1 MAWLK
6 RLPDG
11 PPSGVT
17 TLPRVERQAISLR
30 TSVVT
35 LIGDYDARMRGRLLE
50 ELSRTTYVPRLVVDL
65 TPCTFIDST
74 IIATL
79 LRCRRIGSRP
89 VELVVP
95 DDHTEVSR
103 TIMRAGVDILARVHR
118 SLDEALATEPP
129 TPWLAG

>member
-11 PPSGVT
+11 SPSGVT

-35 LIGDYDARMRGRLLE
+35 LIGDHDARMRGRLLE
-50 ELSRTTYVPRLVVDL
+50 ELSRTTYVPHLIIDL

-79 LRCRRIGSRP
+79 LRCRRFGARQ

-95 DDHTEVSR
+95 DEGQVSR
-103 TIMRAGVDILARVHR
+103 ALGLAGVDILACVH
-118 SLDEALATEPP
+118 STLEEALCGEPS
-129 TPWLAG
+129 TPWRSP

>member
-17 TLPRVERQAISLR
+17 TLPRVEREAISLR

-50 ELSRTTYVPRLVVDL
+50 ELSRTTYVPRLIVDL
-65 TPCTFIDST
+65 TPCTFIDAT

-79 LRCRRIGSRP
+79 LSEDSQTTPPLNLIFAP
-89 VELVVP
+89 QP
-95 DDHTEVSR
+95 D
-103 TIMRAGVDILARVHR
+103 A
-118 SLDEALATEPP
+118 PP
-129 TPWLAG
+129 PLPQS